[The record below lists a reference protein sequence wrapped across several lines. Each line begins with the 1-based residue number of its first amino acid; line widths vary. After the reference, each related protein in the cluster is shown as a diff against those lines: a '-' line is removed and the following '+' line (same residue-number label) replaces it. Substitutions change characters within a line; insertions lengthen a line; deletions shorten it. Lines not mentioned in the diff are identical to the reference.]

1 MPSVNRTLFFRLA
14 PQRFRFLY
22 AWGLAAGLLAG
33 SAEISLA
40 QSNCGNY
47 SATQQACRRVAVFPW
62 FVGQA
67 GVWETEFIANAG
79 SGDGIKLAYTPAFA
93 LIYDGCLGHLVVQD
107 PFWGYIT
114 TELVD
119 HIPLL
124 RRQAYRAKILGT
136 VSRGGRS
143 ENRTCTS
150 DSGTGS
156 LLLIFEAPNG
166 AALENASATAI
177 YRHSASD
184 SSLDLQVTAPVI
196 FLDQASSEWSA
207 SIVESPRTPS
217 TSAAAS
223 RAMFAVANLSP
234 LDQAVVIEVFNEFGQ
249 TVVLDKTPVLAGAT
263 AGNLDDIRIVG
274 GGVGGVYS
282 NYLGLLPGIY
292 RSGVG
297 GADFHGTL
305 GLRGDKGGLI
315 APIVIQANGSLLM
328 SSPVTP
334 THKSISQ

>member
-1 MPSVNRTLFFRLA
+1 MPSVNRTLFLRLA

-22 AWGLAAGLLAG
+22 AWGLAVGLLAG
-33 SAEISLA
+33 SAEISFA

-79 SGDGIKLAYTPAFA
+79 SGDGIKLSYTPAFA
-93 LIYDGCLGHLVVQD
+93 LVYDGCLGNLVVQD
-107 PFWGYIT
+107 PGLGNIT
-114 TELVD
+114 AELVE
-119 HIPLL
+119 HTLL

-136 VSRGGRS
+136 VSRGRPSGH
-143 ENRTCTS
+143 TCAS
-150 DSGTGS
+150 DSGAGS

-184 SSLDLQVTAPVI
+184 SSIDLQVTAPVI

-207 SIVESPRTPS
+207 PIVESPRTPS

-234 LDQAVVIEVFNEFGQ
+234 LDQAVVIEVFNEAGK
-249 TVVLDKTPVLAGAT
+249 TVVLGKTPVLAGAT
-263 AGNLDDIRIVG
+263 ADWLGDIGIVG

-282 NYLGLLPGIY
+282 NYLGLVPGIDL
-292 RSGVG
+292 SGFG

-305 GLRGDKGGLI
+305 VLRGDKGGLI

-334 THKSISQ
+334 TH